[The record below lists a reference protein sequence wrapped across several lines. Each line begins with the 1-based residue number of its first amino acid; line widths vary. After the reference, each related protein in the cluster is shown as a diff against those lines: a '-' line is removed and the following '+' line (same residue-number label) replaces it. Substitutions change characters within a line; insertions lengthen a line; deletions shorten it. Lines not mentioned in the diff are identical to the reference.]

1 MDSIEWLLVISITAL
16 IMALYCLFTL
26 LSIRLRRPRDTG
38 STINRDELGKL
49 EQRID
54 QLQLRLIS
62 LQSGRSQALPMARQ
76 LAALEE
82 RIDELDLRGGG
93 GEVSYKMASQLV
105 KRGIA
110 VDELVKTCG
119 MTRGEAEL
127 LRFMRRA

>member
-1 MDSIEWLLVISITAL
+1 MHSIEWFLVISITAL
-16 IMALYCLFTL
+16 IVALYCLFAL
-26 LSIRLRRPRDTG
+26 LSIRLRKKINTE
-38 STINRDELGKL
+38 STTSHDELGKL

-62 LQSGRSQALPMARQ
+62 LQSDRSQSLPITRQ
-76 LAALEE
+76 LAELEE
-82 RIDELDLRGGG
+82 RIDELDLRGGS
-93 GEVSYKMASQLV
+93 GEVSYKLASRLV

-127 LRFMRRA
+127 LHFMRRA

>member
-1 MDSIEWLLVISITAL
+1 MHSIEWFLVISITAL
-16 IMALYCLFTL
+16 IVALYCLFTL
-26 LSIRLRRPRDTG
+26 LSIRLRKKINTE
-38 STINRDELGKL
+38 STTSHDELGKL

-62 LQSGRSQALPMARQ
+62 LQSDRSQSLPITRQ
-76 LAALEE
+76 LAELEE
-82 RIDELDLRGGG
+82 RIDELDLRGGS
-93 GEVSYKMASQLV
+93 GEVSYKLASRLV

-127 LRFMRRA
+127 LHFMRRA